1 MKESTTSAAVV
12 PVAIV
17 EEAWQE
23 VGASFERFCLTAGVA
38 TLANMMEEDAAR
50 LCGPRYGRAAGKD
63 GHRWGKTKGKVGFH
77 GGKVEVERPRVRA
90 RKPVPAEAGGGEIAL
105 PSWEAA
111 MSEDLLGQWALN
123 LMLINVSTRK
133 FGRAVR
139 LPAGDVPAPKGSGVS
154 KSAVS
159 RRFVALS
166 AERMAEWMAADL
178 SELELLI
185 IQIDGMHMD
194 DDLML
199 VGAVGIDGA
208 GDKHPLGVIEGATEN
223 AAVVQALLDNLVGRG
238 LDPTVCRLFV
248 VDGAKALS
256 KAIRK
261 TFGRHTPIQRCQV
274 HKARNITDRLAK
286 PLHASVRK
294 ALRQAWELD
303 DADKAEKLI
312 RNLARR
318 LEREAP
324 GVSASILEGI
334 DEILTVTRLG
344 LPVELRRSLACTN
357 IIENMNGTIRQV
369 CRNVKRW
376 RDAKMAVRWT
386 AAGMMEAAKG
396 FRRLKAHKQ
405 LPILR
410 TALAAHQA
418 KHAINP
424 DLEQQAKAA

>member
-1 MKESTTSAAVV
+1 
-12 PVAIV
+12 VAIV

-23 VGASFERFCLTAGVA
+23 VGASFERFCLTAGIA

-50 LCGPRYGRAAGKD
+50 LCGPRYGRAEDKA

-77 GGKVEVERPRVRA
+77 GGKVEIERPRVRA
-90 RKPVPAEAGGGEIAL
+90 RDGGEVAL
-105 PSWEAA
+105 PSWETA
-111 MSEDLLGQWALN
+111 MSEDLLSKWALN

-166 AERMAEWMAADL
+166 AERMTEWMAADL
-178 SELELLI
+178 SELDLLI

-194 DDLML
+194 DELML

-274 HKARNITDRLAK
+274 HKARNITERLAK
-286 PLHASVRK
+286 PLHASVRT

-303 DADKAEKLI
+303 DAEKAEKLI

-334 DEILTVTRLG
+334 DEILTVTRLA

-357 IIENMNGTIRQV
+357 IIENMNGTIRQI

-376 RDAKMAVRWT
+376 RDAKMALRWT

-396 FRRLKAHKQ
+396 SGGSKPTSNCRSCGRPW
-405 LPILR
+405 LPIRPNTPATLTLNSKSGPR
-410 TALAAHQA
+410 SL
-418 KHAINP
+418 IN
-424 DLEQQAKAA
+424 Q